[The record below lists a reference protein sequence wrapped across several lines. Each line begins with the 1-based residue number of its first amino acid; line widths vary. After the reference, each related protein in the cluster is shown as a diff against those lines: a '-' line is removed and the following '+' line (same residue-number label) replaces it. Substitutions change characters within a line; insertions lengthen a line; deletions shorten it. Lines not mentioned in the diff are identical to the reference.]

1 MNFIQEMVQYK
12 LINGCYLRSWKASAL
27 ASSMETSEAVLAR
40 ILLPLRVCVR
50 DWMIFLKYLA

>member
-12 LINGCYLRSWKASAL
+12 LINAYYLRSSKASAL
-27 ASSMETSEAVLAR
+27 ASSIETSGAVLAR

-50 DWMIFLKYLA
+50 D